1 MLKDLRHGIR
11 TLFHAKGWTAVVVVS
26 LALGIGANTAL
37 FSAINGLYLR
47 KLPVNDPDTLV
58 RLRFIGRND
67 MSTSSSDY
75 GPTRLPGGAPG
86 RSTFSYAMYRQLL
99 ADNRT
104 MEDMFA
110 CAPYGRANLVVDGHA
125 EIATAFISTGNY
137 YQMLGLRAS
146 PGRTIVPDDD
156 RPDAPP
162 VAVIS
167 ERYWRKRFGSDPQ
180 VVGKVV
186 RFNNTPITIVGV
198 ITPEL
203 VGVQQVF
210 REGPE
215 IAVPLALDSQLAQ
228 QFGAPPPP
236 GSGPPPVP
244 RLAAPTTWWLQ
255 IIGRL
260 KSGVT
265 AAQVEANLAT
275 VFRTTARAGFDSMLA
290 SLPPETRS
298 TSRYQNRTEIP
309 NLRVDSGA
317 RGVYDVNVS
326 DERAVTILSAVVVL
340 VLLIVCANVANLL
353 LSRAATRQKE
363 ISVRLSLGATRG
375 RLVRQLLTES
385 LLLASLGGA
394 LGILIANWSGQ
405 LLPGAAGQ
413 ATTID
418 WRVLSFVLAVTVV
431 TGIVFGIAPALRATS
446 LNVSAALKETSRSI
460 AGSRSPLT
468 RALLVLQ
475 VAVSLVLLIAAGL
488 FLRTLNNLRHVD
500 VGFNT
505 QNLVVFR
512 VNPALN
518 RYDDKKS
525 NAVIE
530 EIATRLKGVAG
541 IRAVGVSSVP
551 LLANNVSSTGIFRPG
566 RTYAPRQSDD
576 IYILQVSPDYFKTM
590 EIPLVAGRG
599 FTDRD
604 NQTAPKVVI
613 INETAAR
620 KYFANENPISLRF
633 GTSVEKSSDLEI
645 VGVLRDTKYE
655 GVRQDVPA
663 TMFVPSL
670 QSRPATV
677 FQVRTAG
684 DPAQTVGAIREAVR
698 QVDPALPLMDVSTQ
712 AEQIDKN
719 LQQERVFAQ
728 AYAMFGGL
736 AMLIAS
742 IGLFGLMSYSV
753 ARRTNEIGIRMAL
766 GAESRHVLRLVMSE
780 SMTLVLLGIVVGLA
794 AALAAGRL
802 VTALLFGLAATD
814 AVSLVAATLV
824 MLMVSSLAAYLPA
837 RRAALVDP
845 LVALHYE

>member
-11 TLFHAKGWTAVVVVS
+11 TLLHAKGWTSVVVVS

-47 KLPVNDPDTLV
+47 KLPVKDPDTLV
-58 RLRFIGRND
+58 RLRFMGRND

-75 GPTRLPGGAPG
+75 GPTRFPGGTPG
-86 RSTFSYAMYRQLL
+86 RATFSFPMYKQLL

-104 MEDMFA
+104 MEDLFA
-110 CAPYGRANLVVDGHA
+110 CAPFGRVNLVVDGHA
-125 EIATAFISTGNY
+125 EIANAFISTGNY
-137 YQMLGLRAS
+137 YRMLGLTAS
-146 PGRTIVPDDD
+146 PGRTIVPEDD
-156 RPDAPP
+156 RADAPP
-162 VAVIS
+162 VAVIGAP
-167 ERYWRKRFGSDPQ
+167 YWRKRFGGDAH

-186 RFNNTPITIVGV
+186 RFNNVPVTIVGV
-198 ITPEL
+198 ISPEL

-210 REGPE
+210 RDGPD
-215 IAVPLALDSQLAQ
+215 IAVPMVLQSQLSQAS
-228 QFGAPPPP
+228 GPPPP
-236 GSGPPPVP
+236 GGVRPGPI
-244 RLAAPTTWWLQ
+244 LEAPTRWWVQ
-255 IIGRL
+255 IMGRL
-260 KSGVT
+260 KPGVT
-265 AAQVEANLAT
+265 AAQVEANLGT

-290 SLPPETRS
+290 SLPSETRS

-317 RGVYDVNVS
+317 RGVYDVNQS

-394 LGILIANWSGQ
+394 FGILIANWSGQ

-460 AGSRSPLT
+460 AGSRSLLT
-468 RALLVLQ
+468 RGLLVLQ

-525 NAVIE
+525 NAVITD
-530 EIATRLKGVAG
+530 IATRLQGVAG
-541 IRAVGVSSVP
+541 VRAVGVSSVP
-551 LLANNVSSTGIFRPG
+551 LLASNVSSTGIFRPG

-576 IYILQVSPDYFKTM
+576 IYVLQVSPDYFKTM

-599 FTDRD
+599 FSDRD

-613 INETAAR
+613 INHTAAR
-620 KYFANENPISLRF
+620 KYFANENPIGLRF
-633 GTSVEKSSDLEI
+633 GTSVEQSSDLEI

-655 GVRQDVPA
+655 GVRQEVPA
-663 TMFVPSL
+663 TMFVPAL

-684 DPAQTVGAIREAVR
+684 DPTPIVGAIREAVR
-698 QVDPALPLMDVSTQ
+698 QVEPGLPLMDVSTQ

-814 AVSLVAATLV
+814 ALSLVSATLV
-824 MLMVSSLAAYLPA
+824 MLTVSSLAAYLPA
-837 RRAALVDP
+837 RRAARVDP

>member
-1 MLKDLRHGIR
+1 MFKDLRHGIR
-11 TLFHAKGWTAVVVVS
+11 TLLHAKGWTAVVVVS

-47 KLPVNDPDTLV
+47 KLPVKDPDTLV

-75 GPTRLPGGAPG
+75 GSTRLPGGAPG
-86 RSTFSYAMYRQLL
+86 RSTFSYAIYRQLL

-125 EIATAFISTGNY
+125 EIAAAFISTGNY

-186 RFNNTPITIVGV
+186 HFNNTPITIVGV
-198 ITPEL
+198 ISPEL

-255 IIGRL
+255 IMGRL
-260 KSGVT
+260 KPGVT

-326 DERAVTILSAVVVL
+326 DERAVTILTAVVVL

-385 LLLASLGGA
+385 LLLAALGGT

-413 ATTID
+413 ATSID

-460 AGSRSPLT
+460 AGSRSVLT
-468 RALLVLQ
+468 RALLIVQ

-518 RYDDKKS
+518 RYDDQKS
-525 NAVIE
+525 NTVIE

-541 IRAVGVSSVP
+541 VRAVGVSSVP
-551 LLANNVSSTGIFRPG
+551 LLANNVSSTAIFRPG
-566 RTYAPRQSDD
+566 RTYAPRQSDE

-620 KYFANENPISLRF
+620 KYFANENPIALRF

-794 AALAAGRL
+794 AAFAAGRL
-802 VTALLFGLAATD
+802 ITALLFGLAATD
-814 AVSLVAATLV
+814 TLSLVAATLV
-824 MLMVSSLAAYLPA
+824 MLVVSSLAAYLPA
-837 RRAALVDP
+837 RRAARVDP